1 MPEAEGLPA
10 QGWSGDDERPDRLHV
25 ADPPRPPGAP
35 WLPDAALVWTAGAG
49 LLLLLLGALVGRA
62 DVALLGVA
70 PTVTAAYAVW
80 VRPRGEVWVDA
91 VDAAAVD
98 ALQGAP
104 DEGAPDAGAPGEVAV
119 RRPVGGAVVD
129 ELCGR
134 YRLLVPPG
142 CTAVRLRAARV
153 EHGSTEV
160 LVAVP
165 GRRVLEIA
173 AASVRTGPQPL
184 FRIEHQGLG
193 AAGMLVGEVG
203 VQAPELVTVLAH
215 GRGMPALPLPQ
226 RLRGLTGQHD
236 SRRPGQGGGL
246 RDVHPF
252 TPGDSVRQVDWKV
265 TARRSPGLA
274 QLYVRR
280 TMALGEAAVV
290 LVLDSR
296 DDVGPDPVTWGGIQS
311 IRPDDATSLDIARQ
325 AALSVA
331 EGYLAV
337 GDRVAVEDLGVRRRT
352 LRPGTGRRHLDR
364 VVQQLAMVA
373 PEGEPSRRVRP
384 PRLSSA
390 SLVYV
395 FSTFLDPEAADMAR
409 AWRRSGTTVLAVD
422 VLPRV
427 RTGRLDARHWLAYR
441 LVTLER
447 RDRLDELSAAGVE
460 VVHWADVAGTTQ
472 VLQRAARRS
481 HRRPGTLR

>member
-1 MPEAEGLPA
+1 MSDGLPW
-10 QGWSGDDERPDRLHV
+10 QGWGDEEERAAMPGARLF
-25 ADPPRPPGAP
+25 DDTPRPPGAP
-35 WLPDAALVWTAGAG
+35 WLPNAALVWTAGVG
-49 LLLLLLGALVGRA
+49 VLLLLVGALLGRA
-62 DVALLGVA
+62 DVALIGLA
-70 PTVTAAYAVW
+70 PTVTAAYATW
-80 VRPRGEVWVDA
+80 TRPRGEIWVDRA
-91 VDAAAVD
+91 
-98 ALQGAP
+98 
-104 DEGAPDAGAPGEVAV
+104 EV
-119 RRPVGGAVVD
+119 GDAVVG
-129 ELCGR
+129 ELTAR
-134 YRLLVPPG
+134 YRISVPPG

-165 GRRVLEIA
+165 GRRDL
-173 AASVRTGPQPL
+173 SVTARSLRTGPQPL
-184 FRIEHQGLG
+184 FRLEHQGIG
-193 AAGMLVGEVG
+193 AGGMLAGPAVEE
-203 VQAPELVTVLAH
+203 AADLVTVLPH
-215 GRGMPALPLPQ
+215 GRGMPALPMPQ

-265 TARRSPGLA
+265 TARRSPDLS

-296 DDVGPDPVTWGGIQS
+296 DDVGPDPVTWGGIQP

-331 EGYLAV
+331 EGYLAA

-364 VVQQLAMVA
+364 VTQQLAMVA
-373 PEGEPSRRVRP
+373 PEGDPPERVRP
-384 PRLSSA
+384 PRLAAA

-409 AWRRSGTTVLAVD
+409 AWRRSGQSVIAVD

-427 RTGRLDARHWLAYR
+427 RTGQLDARHRLAYR
-441 LVTLER
+441 LVTMER
-447 RDRLDELSAAGVE
+447 RDRLEELGAAGVE
-460 VVHWADVAGTTQ
+460 VVHWADVAAATE

-481 HRRPGTLR
+481 HQRRGTLR

>member
-1 MPEAEGLPA
+1 MSDAPGLPR
-10 QGWSGDDERPDRLHV
+10 QGWSDDEGRPDRLRLV
-25 ADPPRPPGAP
+25 DDPRPPGAP
-35 WLPDAALVWTAGAG
+35 WVPDAALVWTAGAG
-49 LLLLLLGALVGRA
+49 LLLLALGALVGRA
-62 DVALLGVA
+62 DVALLGLA
-70 PTVTAAYAVW
+70 PAVTAAYAVW

-91 VDAAAVD
+91 LAGGADAPS
-98 ALQGAP
+98 GAG
-104 DEGAPDAGAPGEVAV
+104 EGRAGAGSSVDEVGVAV
-119 RRPVGGAVVD
+119 VGALGA
-129 ELCGR
+129 R
-134 YRLLVPPG
+134 YRVSVPPG

-153 EHGSTEV
+153 EHGATEV

-165 GRRVLEIA
+165 GRRDLTITA
-173 AASVRTGPQPL
+173 DSVRTGPQPL
-184 FRIEHQGLG
+184 FRIEHQGVG
-193 AAGMLVGEVG
+193 AAGMLVGPVREE
-203 VQAPELVTVLAH
+203 AAELVTVLPH

-265 TARRSPGLA
+265 TARRSPDLA

-296 DDVGPDPVTWGGIQS
+296 DDVGPDPVTWGGIQP
-311 IRPDDATSLDIARQ
+311 IRADDATSLDIARQ
-325 AALSVA
+325 AAMSVA
-331 EGYLAV
+331 EGYVAV

-373 PEGEPSRRVRP
+373 PEGEPPRRVRP
-384 PRLSSA
+384 PRLASA

-409 AWRRSGTTVLAVD
+409 AWRRSGQTVIAVD

-447 RDRLDELSAAGVE
+447 RDRLDELAAAGVE
-460 VVHWADVAGTTQ
+460 VLHWADVAGSTEA
-472 VLQRAARRS
+472 LQRVARRS